1 MTFIFSPFG
10 FGTRGSP
17 DTPLK
22 MLVPASVV
30 GAIIGK
36 GGSTVRQITQ
46 LKDSR
51 ARVDVHRREGPGSDK
66 VATIYGAPEACGAAA
81 IRILEIVRKEEKDN
95 ELPLKVLAHN
105 ALIGRLIGR
114 DGRNLK
120 HVQVEIKHHNDPLNR
135 DILMKTFLNFV
146 DTMKSTKFETFL

>member
-1 MTFIFSPFG
+1 
-10 FGTRGSP
+10 
-17 DTPLK
+17 

-120 HVQVEIKHHNDPLNR
+120 HVQV
-135 DILMKTFLNFV
+135 FLN
-146 DTMKSTKFETFL
+146 TIRSQYNGLSKFLN